1 MNNILFDTQRQI
13 AELIKTDE
21 YLSSVRVLAE
31 NSKDIDYEISEAL
44 GQQGIVAVVM
54 TPRANYIGNYEDKC
68 IAWEID
74 ELTVQVVEN
83 VTVNRG
89 KKDGVLT
96 GQDVAMRI
104 IDWLSS
110 PKYGRS
116 GMFSPVNYE
125 QGEDGNLLVN
135 KVVFKCMVYDDVKD
149 EEVIEPF
156 YFTSQTDYATVALVS
171 YGSNAPAI
179 QLEISNDG
187 KSWVDYVVGNT
198 ITLLASGSRLYFRA
212 KDNNDSLGIDGNNY
226 FSFVLNGT
234 FAADGNIQSLLSKDG
249 DRIDVPTYCYYRLFR
264 NCSELV
270 QAPKLNGLDLS
281 PYCYAG
287 MFQDC
292 SNITELVLPAET
304 LAEQCYRYM
313 CSGCKK
319 LSYINVG
326 FKQWQPANATTNW
339 LNNIASTGKFVCSD
353 KLPILNGNNYIP
365 ANWEVIQK

>member
-1 MNNILFDTQRQI
+1 MKNILFETQEQI
-13 AELIKTDE
+13 VNIIKTDTQ
-21 YLSSVRVLAE
+21 LSSIPIFAE
-31 NSKDIDYEISEAL
+31 NNKDIEFEIEQAI
-44 GQQGIVAVVM
+44 GNEGILAVIM
-54 TPRANYIGNYEDKC
+54 TPSANFIGNYENKC
-68 IAWEID
+68 LAWEL

-83 VTVNRG
+83 VPVNRG
-89 KKDGVLT
+89 QKECLT
-96 GQDVAMRI
+96 GQDVSMRI
-104 IDWLSS
+104 LDWLSS
-110 PKYGRS
+110 PKYGRN
-116 GMFSPVNYE
+116 GQFSPVSYE

-135 KVVFKCMVYDDVKD
+135 KIVFKCLVTDDIKED
-149 EEVIEPF
+149 EKTNEPL
-156 YFTSQTDYATVALVS
+156 YFTSQTDYATIALTA

-187 KSWVDYVVGNT
+187 KSWVDYIVGNT
-198 ITLLASGSRLYFRA
+198 ITLLVSGSRLYFRA

-234 FAADGNIQSLLSKDG
+234 FEADGNIQSLLSKDG
-249 DRIDVPTYCYYRLFR
+249 DRMDVPTYCYYRLFR
-264 NCSELV
+264 NCSGLV

-292 SNITELVLPAET
+292 NNISKLVLPAET

-319 LSYINVG
+319 LSYVKVG

-339 LNNIASTGKFVCSD
+339 LNNIASTGEFICSD
-353 KLPILNGNNYIP
+353 ELPILNGNNYIP
-365 ANWEVIQK
+365 ANWEVINE